1 MSLQILN
8 AENGEN
14 GGNINDDLTAEDSG
28 FFFAP
33 PEPTGRPSILR
44 LSQKEN
50 LPPKSVAKA
59 MKVTFQTPLRDP
71 QTRKILSPTMTD
83 KLETTF
89 TLDDCSEALVDDL
102 LSAPVSVD
110 TCQQETEAEANDTV
124 INTQMPEKVGTA
136 PYPDDEMP
144 VKSRGSYNLDFDN
157 LNDINPFQSSVQL
170 QHSPGNLQKSPV
182 RVSSSPEKTSEKSN
196 DSFLD
201 DTAPFASTTTST
213 EHSSEEEKALFSG
226 KESVLRE
233 LESNKSK
240 LSPKQAISDCVQD
253 VKSASTDVSQIGNS
267 VGLEAPIPPV
277 QLSGNLGRSSSDVTN
292 SSKTRELKLQ
302 NVSVAEEASVEGP
315 KPAEEL
321 AISKGGPA
329 EKPGVTK
336 AGPVKLEFDFDNTTA
351 RKPPPKKLGKRTGIK
366 PPSKKIPIT
375 KTKPENTE
383 VQNKS
388 NVEDEIPV
396 PKASYKFDWE
406 KLDDPNFNPFG
417 GGSKISSSPKSS
429 KPSPQK
435 AHLQEEQ
442 DNTSSRRE
450 PLPLEQDNRASTC
463 ETPEKREPRNLETSK
478 QSVVDE
484 SRTQEAKP
492 GVQAEA
498 ELPGEIAME
507 TQMSPSK
514 MSPANVPSQDN
525 LVSADS
531 GKKSVSAEEIKPS
544 SHRTEI
550 TANEQT
556 ASTEPEEL
564 FRPSSEVLGMGIE
577 IDYLEQFGTS
587 SFKESALRKQSL
599 YLKFDPLL
607 RDSPR
612 NPISG
617 TVETT
622 MNIMTAPLQCG
633 PVADISKSLEEA
645 EKPAVNLQ
653 NEEKPKGLD
662 LLGTFTTSDTDSL
675 IPDSLTS
682 DVPFAASTN
691 TAVDAIIDVLKY
703 SQKDMD
709 AAIELVKREV
719 QEKQLET
726 EEWKKKYNKLHME
739 YKEMGYESVLIFFY
753 LFTSAAFV
761 TYVQHFFM
769 FFRKIVAEFEG
780 TITQM
785 MEDAQKQKEFSK
797 KEMQRVLEE
806 KQQVISDLNSME
818 KSFSELFKRL
828 EKQKEVLEGYH
839 KNEEALKKCVEEYLA
854 RIKKEEQRYQT
865 LKAHAEEKLHQAN
878 EEIAQVRSKAKSET
892 AALQASLRKEQ
903 MRIQSLEKSLE
914 QKTKENDELTKI
926 CDDLILKMEKI

>member
-14 GGNINDDLTAEDSG
+14 GGNLNDDLTAEDSG

-213 EHSSEEEKALFSG
+213 ERSSEEEKTLFSG

-267 VGLEAPIPPV
+267 VGLAEAPIPPV
-277 QLSGNLGRSSSDVTN
+277 QLSGNLGPSCSDATN

-302 NVSVAEEASVEGP
+302 NVSVAEEASVEGL

-321 AISKGGPA
+321 AISKGEPA

-336 AGPVKLEFDFDNTTA
+336 PGPVKLEFDFDNTTA

-450 PLPLEQDNRASTC
+450 PLPLEQDNGASTC

-507 TQMSPSK
+507 TQISPSK

-531 GKKSVSAEEIKPS
+531 GKKSMSAEEIKPS

-612 NPISG
+612 KPISG

-633 PVADISKSLEEA
+633 PVADVSKSLEEA

-662 LLGTFTTSDTDSL
+662 LLGTFTTSDTDPL

-739 YKEMGYESVLIFFY
+739 YKEMG
-753 LFTSAAFV
+753 
-761 TYVQHFFM
+761 
-769 FFRKIVAEFEG
+769 KIVAEFEG

>member
-14 GGNINDDLTAEDSG
+14 GGNLNDDLTAEDSG

-89 TLDDCSEALVDDL
+89 TLDDCSDALVDDL
-102 LSAPVSVD
+102 LFTPVSVD
-110 TCQQETEAEANDTV
+110 ICQQETEAEANDTV

-201 DTAPFASTTTST
+201 DTVPFASTTTST
-213 EHSSEEEKALFSG
+213 ERSSEEEKTLFSG

-240 LSPKQAISDCVQD
+240 LSPPKRAISDCVQD

-267 VGLEAPIPPV
+267 VGLAEAPVTPV
-277 QLSGNLGRSSSDVTN
+277 QLSGNLGPGNSDVTN
-292 SSKTRELKLQ
+292 SSKIRELKLQ

-321 AISKGGPA
+321 AISKGELA

-507 TQMSPSK
+507 TQMNPSK

-531 GKKSVSAEEIKPS
+531 GKKSMSTEEIKPS

-612 NPISG
+612 KPISG

-662 LLGTFTTSDTDSL
+662 LLGTFTTSDTDPL

-739 YKEMGYESVLIFFY
+739 YKEMG
-753 LFTSAAFV
+753 
-761 TYVQHFFM
+761 
-769 FFRKIVAEFEG
+769 KIVAEFEG

-878 EEIAQVRSKAKSET
+878 EEIAQVRNKAKSET

-914 QKTKENDELTKI
+914 QKVSQNVMGESLQTIALD
-926 CDDLILKMEKI
+926 

>member
-14 GGNINDDLTAEDSG
+14 GGNANDDLTAEDCG

-71 QTRKILSPTMTD
+71 QTRKILSPTMMD

-89 TLDDCSEALVDDL
+89 TLDDCSEALADDL
-102 LSAPVSVD
+102 LSAPVNVD
-110 TCQQETEAEANDTV
+110 ICQQKIEAEAGNTV
-124 INTQMPEKVGTA
+124 INTQMPEKVSAA

-170 QHSPGNLQKSPV
+170 QYSPGNLQKSPV
-182 RVSSSPEKTSEKSN
+182 RASSSPERTSEKSN
-196 DSFLD
+196 DSLLD
-201 DTAPFASTTTST
+201 DTASFASTTAST
-213 EHSSEEEKALFSG
+213 ERSSEEEKTPLSG

-233 LESNKSK
+233 PESSKSK
-240 LSPKQAISDCVQD
+240 LSLKQAISDSVQD
-253 VKSASTDVSQIGNS
+253 VKSASTDVNQTDNS
-267 VGLEAPIPPV
+267 LGLGEA
-277 QLSGNLGRSSSDVTN
+277 SSDVTN
-292 SSKTRELKLQ
+292 SSKSGESKLQ
-302 NVSVAEEASVEGP
+302 NVSGAEKASAEES

-321 AISKGGPA
+321 AISKGEHA

-351 RKPPPKKLGKRTGIK
+351 RKPPPKKLGKRPGIK
-366 PPSKKIPIT
+366 PPSKKTPIT
-375 KTKPENTE
+375 KTKTENTE
-383 VQNKS
+383 VQNKI

-396 PKASYKFDWE
+396 PKASYEFDWG

-417 GGSKISSSPKSS
+417 GGSKISSSPSS

-435 AHLQEEQ
+435 VHLQEDQ
-442 DNTSSRRE
+442 DSMSSRRE
-450 PLPLEQDNRASTC
+450 PLPTEQDNRPSTC
-463 ETPEKREPRNLETSK
+463 ETLEKREPKSPEIGK
-478 QSVVDE
+478 QSVVEDKP
-484 SRTQEAKP
+484 RTQEDKP

-507 TQMSPSK
+507 KQMSPSK

-531 GKKSVSAEEIKPS
+531 GKKSMPGEEIKPN

-550 TANEQT
+550 TADEQT
-556 ASTEPEEL
+556 ANTEPEEL

-612 NPISG
+612 KPISG
-617 TVETT
+617 TIETNV
-622 MNIMTAPLQCG
+622 NIMTAPLQRG
-633 PVADISKSLEEA
+633 PVADVSKLLEEA
-645 EKPAVNLQ
+645 EKPAVSLQ

-662 LLGTFTTSDTDSL
+662 LLGTFTTSDTGPL
-675 IPDSLTS
+675 IPDSLTN
-682 DVPFAASTN
+682 DVPPLPFAASTN

-709 AAIELVKREV
+709 AAVQLVKREV

-726 EEWKKKYNKLHME
+726 QEWKNKYDKLHME
-739 YKEMGYESVLIFFY
+739 YKEMG
-753 LFTSAAFV
+753 
-761 TYVQHFFM
+761 
-769 FFRKIVAEFEG
+769 KIVAEFEG

-797 KEMQRVLEE
+797 KEMQRMVEE

-818 KSFSELFKRL
+818 KSFSELFKRF
-828 EKQKEVLEGYH
+828 EKQKEVLEGYR
-839 KNEEALKKCVEEYLA
+839 KNEEALKKCAEEYLA
-854 RIKKEEQRYQT
+854 RIKKEEQRYQA

-903 MRIQSLEKSLE
+903 MRIQSLERSLE

>member
-8 AENGEN
+8 AENG
-14 GGNINDDLTAEDSG
+14 GNVNDDLTAEDCG

-89 TLDDCSEALVDDL
+89 TLDDSSAALADDL
-102 LSAPVSVD
+102 LSALINVD
-110 TCQQETEAEANDTV
+110 TCQQKTEAEANNTV
-124 INTQMPEKVGTA
+124 INTLMPEKVSAA

-170 QHSPGNLQKSPV
+170 QHSPGNLQQSPV

-196 DSFLD
+196 GSLLLD
-201 DTAPFASTTTST
+201 DTAPFASTTAST
-213 EHSSEEEKALFSG
+213 ERSSEEGKTLVSG

-233 LESNKSK
+233 LESTNSK
-240 LSPKQAISDCVQD
+240 LSPKQAISDPVQD
-253 VKSASTDVSQIGNS
+253 VKSGSTDISQIDNS
-267 VGLEAPIPPV
+267 VRLAEAPMPPV
-277 QLSGNLGRSSSDVTN
+277 CSSGNLGPSSSDVTN
-292 SSKTRELKLQ
+292 SSKTGELKLQ
-302 NVSVAEEASVEGP
+302 NISVAEKASAEES
-315 KPAEEL
+315 KPAEDLSVSKVEL
-321 AISKGGPA
+321 A
-329 EKPGVTK
+329 EKPDVTK
-336 AGPVKLEFDFDNTTA
+336 TGPVKLEFDFDNATA
-351 RKPPPKKLGKRTGIK
+351 RKPPPKKLGKRPGIK

-375 KTKPENTE
+375 KAKTENTE

-396 PKASYKFDWE
+396 PKASYKVDWD

-417 GGSKISSSPKSS
+417 GGSKISSSLKCS

-442 DNTSSRRE
+442 DSTSSRSE
-450 PLPLEQDNRASTC
+450 LLPVEQDNKPTTC
-463 ETPEKREPRNLETSK
+463 ETLRKRERESLEIGK
-478 QSVVDE
+478 QSVVEDKPIA
-484 SRTQEAKP
+484 QEDKSE
-492 GVQAEA
+492 VKAEA
-498 ELPGEIAME
+498 ELPGDIPTEK
-507 TQMSPSK
+507 QMSPSE
-514 MSPANVPSQDN
+514 MSPANVPPQDN

-531 GKKSVSAEEIKPS
+531 GKKSMSAEEIKPS

-550 TANEQT
+550 TADEQT
-556 ASTEPEEL
+556 ASTEPDEL

-612 NPISG
+612 KPISG
-617 TVETT
+617 TIETNT
-622 MNIMTAPLQCG
+622 NIMTAPLQSG
-633 PVADISKSLEEA
+633 PVADLSKLLEEA
-645 EKPAVNLQ
+645 EKPAVSLQ
-653 NEEKPKGLD
+653 NEEKPRGLD
-662 LLGTFTTSDTDSL
+662 LLGTFTTSEKDPPTADSL
-675 IPDSLTS
+675 PT
-682 DVPFAASTN
+682 DVPPLPLAAATN

-709 AAIELVKREV
+709 AAVELVKREV
-719 QEKQLET
+719 EEKQLET
-726 EEWKKKYNKLHME
+726 QEWKKKYDKLHME
-739 YKEMGYESVLIFFY
+739 YKEMG
-753 LFTSAAFV
+753 
-761 TYVQHFFM
+761 
-769 FFRKIVAEFEG
+769 KIVAEFES

-785 MEDAQKQKEFSK
+785 MEDAQKQKELSK
-797 KEMQRVLEE
+797 KEMQRMVEE

-818 KSFSELFKRL
+818 KSFSELFKRF
-828 EKQKEVLEGYH
+828 EKQKEVLEGYR
-839 KNEEALKKCVEEYLA
+839 KNEEALKKCAEEYLA
-854 RIKKEEQRYQT
+854 RIKKEEQRYQA

-903 MRIQSLEKSLE
+903 MRIQSLERTLE

>member
-14 GGNINDDLTAEDSG
+14 GGNINDDLTAEDCG
-28 FFFAP
+28 FFFAL

-50 LPPKSVAKA
+50 LPPKSVSKA

-83 KLETTF
+83 RLETTF
-89 TLDDCSEALVDDL
+89 TLEDCSEALVDDL
-102 LSAPVSVD
+102 LSTPINVD
-110 TCQQETEAEANDTV
+110 TCQQKTEANNTV
-124 INTQMPEKVGTA
+124 INTQMPEKVSVA

-157 LNDINPFQSSVQL
+157 LNDINPFQSSAQL
-170 QHSPGNLQKSPV
+170 QHSPGDLQKSPV
-182 RVSSSPEKTSEKSN
+182 RASSSPEKTSEKSN
-196 DSFLD
+196 DSLLD
-201 DTAPFASTTTST
+201 GTASFASTTAST
-213 EHSSEEEKALFSG
+213 ERSSEEKTLFSG

-240 LSPKQAISDCVQD
+240 LSPKQAISDSVQD
-253 VKSASTDVSQIGNS
+253 VKSASADVSQIDNS
-267 VGLEAPIPPV
+267 VGLAEAPTPPV
-277 QLSGNLGRSSSDVTN
+277 QLSGNLGPGSSDVTN
-292 SSKTRELKLQ
+292 SSKTGELKLQ
-302 NVSVAEEASVEGP
+302 NVSVAEKASAEES
-315 KPAEEL
+315 KPTEEL
-321 AISKGGPA
+321 AISKGEPA

-351 RKPPPKKLGKRTGIK
+351 RKPPPKKLGKRPGIK
-366 PPSKKIPIT
+366 PPSKKTPIT
-375 KTKPENTE
+375 KMKTENTE

-396 PKASYKFDWE
+396 PKASYKFDWD
-406 KLDDPNFNPFG
+406 KLDDPDFNPFG
-417 GGSKISSSPKSS
+417 GGSKISSSPKCS

-442 DNTSSRRE
+442 DSMSSRRE
-450 PLPLEQDNRASTC
+450 PLPVEQDNGPSIC
-463 ETPEKREPRNLETSK
+463 ETLEKREPKSPEISK
-478 QSVVDE
+478 HSVVEDKP
-484 SRTQEAKP
+484 RTQEDKP
-492 GVQAEA
+492 GVQAAA
-498 ELPGEIAME
+498 EVPGERAME
-507 TQMSPSK
+507 KQMSPSK

-531 GKKSVSAEEIKPS
+531 GKKSMSAEEIKPG

-550 TANEQT
+550 TADEQT
-556 ASTEPEEL
+556 ANTEPEEL
-564 FRPSSEVLGMGIE
+564 FRPSSEGMGIE

-612 NPISG
+612 EPISG
-617 TVETT
+617 TTETN
-622 MNIMTAPLQCG
+622 MNIMTARLQRG
-633 PVADISKSLEEA
+633 PVADLSKLLEEA
-645 EKPAVNLQ
+645 EKPAVSLQ
-653 NEEKPKGLD
+653 NEEKPRGLD
-662 LLGTFTTSDTDSL
+662 LLGTFTTSDTGPL

-682 DVPFAASTN
+682 DVPPLPFAASTN

-709 AAIELVKREV
+709 AAVEMVKREV

-726 EEWKKKYNKLHME
+726 QEWKKKYDKLHME
-739 YKEMGYESVLIFFY
+739 YKEMG
-753 LFTSAAFV
+753 
-761 TYVQHFFM
+761 
-769 FFRKIVAEFEG
+769 KIVAEFEG

-797 KEMQRVLEE
+797 KEMQRMVEE

-818 KSFSELFKRL
+818 KSFSELFKRF
-828 EKQKEVLEGYH
+828 EKQKEVLEGYR
-839 KNEEALKKCVEEYLA
+839 KNEEALKKCAEEYLA
-854 RIKKEEQRYQT
+854 RIKKEEQRYQA

-903 MRIQSLEKSLE
+903 MRIQSLERSLE

>member
-1 MSLQILN
+1 MSLQIFS

-14 GGNINDDLTAEDSG
+14 AGNIDDDLTAEDCG

-50 LPPKSVAKA
+50 LPPRSVAKA

-83 KLETTF
+83 KLEATF
-89 TLDDCSEALVDDL
+89 MLDDCSETLVDDL
-102 LSAPVSVD
+102 LSAPVNVD
-110 TCQQETEAEANDTV
+110 TFQQNTEAEGNNTV
-124 INTQMPEKVGTA
+124 INTQMPEKVSTA

-157 LNDINPFQSSVQL
+157 LNDINPFQSSAQL
-170 QHSPGNLQKSPV
+170 QHSPGSLQRSPV
-182 RVSSSPEKTSEKSN
+182 KVSSSPEGTSENSH
-196 DSFLD
+196 DSPLLD
-201 DTAPFASTTTST
+201 DTAPFASTTASA
-213 EHSSEEEKALFSG
+213 ERSSEEKALFSG
-226 KESVLRE
+226 KESILRE

-240 LSPKQAISDCVQD
+240 LSPEQAISDSVQD
-253 VKSASTDVSQIGNS
+253 VKSASTDVSQIDNS
-267 VGLEAPIPPV
+267 AGLGEAPVPPV
-277 QLSGNLGRSSSDVTN
+277 QLSGNLGPSSSDVIN
-292 SSKTRELKLQ
+292 SSKTGESKLQ
-302 NVSVAEEASVEGP
+302 NVSVAEASS
-315 KPAEEL
+315 AEEL
-321 AISKGGPA
+321 AISKGEPA

-336 AGPVKLEFDFDNTTA
+336 AGPVKLEFDFDDTTT
-351 RKPPPKKLGKRTGIK
+351 RKPPPKKLGKRPGIK

-375 KTKPENTE
+375 KTKPENSE

-388 NVEDEIPV
+388 NVEDQIPV
-396 PKASYKFDWE
+396 PKASYKFDWD

-417 GGSKISSSPKSS
+417 GGSKISSSPKCS

-435 AHLQEEQ
+435 AHLHEEQ
-442 DNTSSRRE
+442 DSTSSRKE
-450 PLPLEQDNRASTC
+450 PLPVEKDDGPSTC
-463 ETPEKREPRNLETSK
+463 ETLEKKEPKKLEIGK
-478 QSVVDE
+478 QVVVGDKL
-484 SRTQEAKP
+484 RTQGDKL
-492 GVQAEA
+492 GVQGEA

-507 TQMSPSK
+507 KQMSPSK
-514 MSPANVPSQDN
+514 MSPANVLSQDN

-531 GKKSVSAEEIKPS
+531 GKKSMSAEEIKPS
-544 SHRTEI
+544 SHRTEV
-550 TANEQT
+550 TADEQT
-556 ASTEPEEL
+556 ANTEPEEF

-577 IDYLEQFGTS
+577 IDYLEQFGAS
-587 SFKESALRKQSL
+587 SFKESAWRKQSL

-612 NPISG
+612 KPVSG
-617 TVETT
+617 NTETN
-622 MNIMTAPLQCG
+622 MSIMTAPLQCG
-633 PVADISKSLEEA
+633 PVADLTKLLPEA
-645 EKPAVNLQ
+645 EKPAVSLQ

-662 LLGTFTTSDTDSL
+662 LLGTFTTSVRDPDPL

-682 DVPFAASTN
+682 GVPPLPLAASTN
-691 TAVDAIIDVLKY
+691 TAVDAIVDVLKY

-709 AAIELVKREV
+709 AAVELVRREV

-726 EEWKKKYNKLHME
+726 QEWKKKYDKLHME
-739 YKEMGYESVLIFFY
+739 YKEMG
-753 LFTSAAFV
+753 
-761 TYVQHFFM
+761 
-769 FFRKIVAEFEG
+769 KIVAEFEG

-785 MEDAQKQKEFSK
+785 MEDAQKQKECSK
-797 KEMQRVLEE
+797 KEMQRIVEE

-818 KSFSELFKRL
+818 KSFSELFKRF
-828 EKQKEVLEGYH
+828 EKQKEVLEGYR
-839 KNEEALKKCVEEYLA
+839 KNEDALKKCAEEYLA
-854 RIKKEEQRYQT
+854 RIKKEEQRYQA

-903 MRIQSLEKSLE
+903 MRIQSLERSLE